1 MRKKN
6 KQQLLFVLKASI
18 VPVLFVFFC
27 FSFGTVSAQACP
39 TDYVPLKGTCI
50 PNKTGLS
57 DQDATVIIKNVMN
70 WLLAVLGFVAILG
83 FVVSG
88 IQYLTA
94 AGDEKTIETAKTNMK
109 YSVIGVMV
117 ALSGWVV
124 INAID
129 SLLRA
134 NTLF

>member
-1 MRKKN
+1 MKKERKQN
-6 KQQLLFVLKASI
+6 LLFLCKAAILPALFLFCLVSI
-18 VPVLFVFFC
+18 NPLL
-27 FSFGTVSAQACP
+27 AACP
-39 TDYVPLKGTCI
+39 STDYTELKGTCI

-70 WLLAVLGFVAILG
+70 WLLAILG
-83 FVVSG
+83 FIAVMGFVISG

-109 YSVIGVMV
+109 YSVIGVIV

-129 SLLRA
+129 SLLKA
-134 NTLF
+134 TAQF